1 MQPFPG
7 GAHLTITSVYH
18 NPDSNAV
25 SVDWSVSR
33 NGGSNSGSFALPT
46 GLTEK
51 GDSVIVAEVEYDH
64 TPLFQDFILGDITLH
79 DVAYLKPRRTLRVI
93 KN

>member
-1 MQPFPG
+1 M
-7 GAHLTITSVYH
+7 
-18 NPDSNAV
+18 
-25 SVDWSVSR
+25 
-33 NGGSNSGSFALPT
+33 
-46 GLTEK
+46 
-51 GDSVIVAEVEYDH
+51 IVAEVEYDH